1 MDSKE
6 TKLRS
11 RMEGI
16 LILGF
21 VLIRTQVLSVSF
33 NSNKIYSHND
43 IFN

>member
-1 MDSKE
+1 MDRKK

-16 LILGF
+16 LGV
-21 VLIRTQVLSVSF
+21 VLIRTKVFSVSF
-33 NSNKIYSHND
+33 NSNKIHSHND